1 MNTTRF
7 AGWHRALGCALV
19 LALANSPFSR
29 PAHAAAPA
37 NRPAEEGSEEAEP
50 TPEELEEAR
59 KLAEA
64 REAFTRGTELY
75 GQARFEEALEAFLDA
90 QSLYPSPDF
99 HYNIGQCYE
108 SLEKYE
114 EAIRAYKSYLRGSP
128 DAQDYASVESK
139 IGRLERVAEEK
150 AKEAA
155 GPSADEQKQAKTS
168 KALVISGAAV
178 IGIGAAGAVATGLAF
193 GLQARSLSQQVE
205 DINAGNNPDEL
216 TLAEVENL
224 DARGRRA
231 EVLQI
236 VGVGV
241 GGGVAVVGAILL
253 AVGLKK
259 RPKADDGA
267 QARLAPMLGFKS
279 TGVVLTGRF

>member
-1 MNTTRF
+1 MNSTRS
-7 AGWHRALGCALV
+7 AGWRRALGCALV
-19 LALANSPFSR
+19 LALANLPFSR
-29 PAHAAAPA
+29 PAHAAAPG
-37 NRPAEEGSEEAEP
+37 AEQPEDGAEVAEP
-50 TPEELEEAR
+50 TPEQLEEER

-75 GQARFEEALEAFLDA
+75 GQAKFEEALEAFLDA

-128 DAQDYASVESK
+128 DAEDYASVESK
-139 IGRLERVAEEK
+139 IERLERTAEER
-150 AKEAA
+150 ANENA
-155 GPSADEQKQAKTS
+155 GPSVDEQKQAKTS

-178 IGIGAAGAVATGLAF
+178 IGVGAAGALATGVAF
-193 GLQARSLSQQVE
+193 GLQARSLSQQVD
-205 DINAGNNPDEL
+205 DINAGSNPDEL
-216 TLAEVENL
+216 TLAEVEDL

-259 RPKADDGA
+259 RPKPDDA
-267 QARLAPMLGFKS
+267 PQARLTPMLGFKG
-279 TGVVLTGRF
+279 TGVALTGRF